1 MSKSDI
7 NPNSAYERIN
17 ELYKLER
24 SMLSGIRNSVDTA
37 DGWKRYRD
45 CQRFFQNAKK
55 CYGDA
60 ANILRVMENNP
71 KYHEKKHLSKLIK
84 DGDAAMEIAKGY
96 SMLGLLKS

>member
-7 NPNSAYERIN
+7 NPNSVYERIN

-37 DGWKRYRD
+37 NGWKRYRD
-45 CQRFFQNAKK
+45 CQLFFQNAKK

>member
-7 NPNSAYERIN
+7 NPNSVYERIN

-37 DGWKRYRD
+37 NGWKRYRD